1 MTGVVE
7 LLQSVWT
14 IVVLVIFLGIVAWA
28 YSGKRKKDFDEAAGL
43 PFRHD
48 PTDDIEPSGNKQKDS
63 E

>member
-1 MTGVVE
+1 MVE

-28 YSGKRKKDFDEAAGL
+28 YSGKRTKDFDEAARL

-48 PTDDIEPSGNKQKDS
+48 PTDDIEQRSGNKQKDS